1 MIENFVDFIEEQKT
15 KGNELKQG
23 TIKALDKQTADGDYY
38 DIEIDGNLYSSVSCP
53 IPQWLSAMLQQDVS
67 GGLVVMPSRVITLT
81 RKQLF
86 QVGENVQV
94 YFPGGR
100 KTPTISIESS
110 GIQIK
115 APKVVY
121 I

>member
-1 MIENFVDFIEEQKT
+1 MIENFVDFIEEQQE
-15 KGNELKQG
+15 KGKELQQG
-23 TIKALDKQTADGDYY
+23 TIKALDKQTADKDYY
-38 DIEIDGNLYSSVSCP
+38 DLDIEGNLYASIPCP
-53 IPQWLSAMLQQDVS
+53 IPQWLNSMLQQNLS
-67 GGLVVMPSRVITLT
+67 GGLVITPSRTLVLT

-86 QVGENVQV
+86 QPGENVQV

-100 KTPTISIESS
+100 KYPTISIEGS